1 MIPVKACFTKGYLLF
16 VCPSGFL
23 GSLFSKGLFV
33 GMAFLLTC
41 SFISNACDLADRLD
55 PDVPGPLLGP
65 LNQDGNGWADID
77 QLGAWEC
84 ALNPF
89 TTMLSIP
96 GPLESK
102 WGRVVAAVLRSILN
116 APDEESLT
124 RALKWFLILPQAFL
138 RQTKRG
144 GQAGRSSVAGWF
156 NAAMEDDYSMILHLL
171 MIDRQKEKERRE
183 RMRGKPKK
191 QRMRR

>member
-1 MIPVKACFTKGYLLF
+1 M
-16 VCPSGFL
+16 
-23 GSLFSKGLFV
+23 
-33 GMAFLLTC
+33 
-41 SFISNACDLADRLD
+41 RLK
-55 PDVPGPLLGP
+55 PLHY
-65 LNQDGNGWADID
+65 NVV
-77 QLGAWEC
+77 
-84 ALNPF
+84 
-89 TTMLSIP
+89 
-96 GPLESK
+96 ESK

-171 MIDRQKEKERRE
+171 MIDRQKEKE
-183 RMRGKPKK
+183 MI
-191 QRMRR
+191 